1 MKNNKEKV
9 HDVENETK
17 SISTKRNKT
26 SKQMSLSIIMVI
38 VSLIVLSVS
47 TYAWFMITNT
57 PKVKEITLSADTL
70 GDLKIADTKKNEVTG
85 EDLVDADGNKTP
97 GNYGDEVDLTGVKMD
112 NLYLSPCT
120 TKDGL
125 SFFKPI
131 YTEGEVTGVEK
142 VTDESQLHKKYI
154 YEKDFYLKAGGE
166 TVTAGAEK
174 KYDIFFVGYS
184 TKDGSGTY
192 VDDKEKAEITA
203 SNAIRISF
211 TFSGGNLENP
221 VTVIYEPNS
230 DRDNKGITEAMGE
243 ADDTKIANMANF
255 VMNDPDAAEYGTI
268 GEMYGTDTPKAKGYS
283 TIKQFYED
291 HSFVPNS
298 GIKTR
303 STSLVTIKE
312 GEDIYVT
319 MRVWLEGTDKDC
331 TDGVAADRIVGQIQF
346 VSEENID

>member
-1 MKNNKEKV
+1 MKDKKEKV
-9 HDVENETK
+9 HELKKDAKEN
-17 SISTKRNKT
+17 STGRNKM

-38 VSLIVLSVS
+38 VSLVVLSVS

-57 PKVKEITLSADTL
+57 PKVKEITLTADTL
-70 GDLKIADTKKNEVTG
+70 GDLKIADTKKDEVTG
-85 EDLVDADGNKTP
+85 EDVVDADGNKTP
-97 GNYGDEVDLTGVKMD
+97 GDYGDEVDLTGVKMD

-131 YTEGEVTGVEK
+131 YTEGEVTGVEE
-142 VTDESQLHKKYI
+142 VTDKEQLHKKFI

-174 KYDIFFVGYS
+174 NYDIFFVGYS

-243 ADDTKIANMANF
+243 ADGTVANMANF
-255 VMNDPDAAEYGTI
+255 IMSEPDAAEYGTI
-268 GEMYGTDTPKAKGYS
+268 GEMYGTTTPKKKGYS

-298 GIKTR
+298 GIATR

-312 GEDIYVT
+312 GEDIHVT

-331 TDGVAADRIVGQIQF
+331 TDTVAADQIVGQIQF
-346 VSEENID
+346 VSEENLD